1 VKIFNCSRVLKN
13 VMSAGK
19 TRQNSAEKRS
29 LWLINEHV
37 ESTFSAVWPSA
48 IVFQHPVRHPAA
60 LVLTILF
67 CLVLSPLLT
76 THGEAD
82 TETPLAQAADPATNK
97 VHVSADR
104 LISNTAD
111 NNAEFIG
118 HVIARQG
125 ETQIT
130 ADSLKI
136 FFSGE
141 SESEP
146 ASPGQ
151 SLKKLVATGN
161 VEIKFDNRLAVA
173 RQAVY
178 ITAQRMLILTG
189 PGAMVTSG
197 DNTITGETI
206 TFYRAD
212 GRFTV
217 EGGSTGRVKAIIL
230 PEESGLE

>member
-1 VKIFNCSRVLKN
+1 VKIFNFSYP
-13 VMSAGK
+13 AG
-19 TRQNSAEKRS
+19 A
-29 LWLINEHV
+29 
-37 ESTFSAVWPSA
+37 
-48 IVFQHPVRHPAA
+48 
-60 LVLTILF
+60 VLTILV
-67 CLVLSPLLT
+67 CMVLLPLPT
-76 THGEAD
+76 TQGEAG
-82 TETPLAQAADPATNK
+82 TETPSAKSADPETK
-97 VHVSADR
+97 KIHISAER

-118 HVIARQG
+118 NVRAKQG
-125 ETQIT
+125 ETLII

-136 FFSGE
+136 FFSGG
-141 SESEP
+141 SESGS
-146 ASPGQ
+146 ASPAQ
-151 SLKKLVATGN
+151 SLKQLVATGN

-206 TFYRAD
+206 TFYRDD

-217 EGGSTGRVKAIIL
+217 EGGSNGRVNAVIL
-230 PEESGLE
+230 PETSGLE